1 MTLFQAGIG
10 AVTLY
15 FLSTTTEKVR
25 TVEDLAYF
33 VPSIVSGAVALAAI
47 LVTGCRDLTSK
58 VSELEER
65 VASVEATVKSMET
78 TVNTMQATL
87 TTLARRVRAG

>member
-1 MTLFQAGIG
+1 M
-10 AVTLY
+10 LY
-15 FLSTTTEKVR
+15 FLSTTTTEKVR

-33 VPSIVSGAVALAAI
+33 VPSIISGAVALAAI
-47 LVTGCRDLTSK
+47 LVTGPRELTAK
-58 VSELEER
+58 VSELGER
-65 VASVEATVKSMET
+65 VASVEATAKSMET